1 MDGDQGTSSDTECAW
16 DTDDGAAHPNETRL
30 GILLRSE
37 SSEGH
42 STIRHQLLS
51 VVDNAPHSQT
61 HLQDGDLVLMIGQA
75 DTSFMSHEKL
85 SAKMQRRV
93 KQSLLIHRPG
103 RRHDGRT
110 QNVADPKVQE
120 SNPYDGSSREGSPA
134 TLELIG
140 RHNIAMP
147 TDLTLTNDQDAGC
160 SDNPGVAAK
169 ETRDPE
175 EARLVDRER
184 SERRAVYRRPGEQGP
199 RGGGE
204 DVKHGGGRDGR
215 RWCNETTTKEKEE
228 KEEEEEEGGAEEPAP
243 TPTAFE
249 RCAESV
255 EGESVSLVL
264 FNCPTLTSRRLPGAA
279 EGGHG
284 HGGGGGACVTCG
296 ALGRCVELLVD
307 VEQSRHEEV
316 VLERKCCVNHA
327 TPDLSYLVFSLELD
341 ESGIVLWTMMDMCVA
356 PRSRHAQPKA
366 EARQWRTQSAMMMM
380 YRYKST
386 QPHTGEAVVLGF
398 SKTSRYLCCSRGDND
413 TVSLTLQQS
422 NRENLSRISVDQPT
436 WHFVFYR
443 KEEPLTQTMSFESAA
458 FPGWFMSSQSSSNA
472 SLRMVNTSVFTDKTR
487 FTKQRF

>member
-1 MDGDQGTSSDTECAW
+1 MDRDRGTSSETPRQECAW
-16 DTDDGAAHPNETRL
+16 DTDDDDAAAHPHDTRL
-30 GILLRSE
+30 GILLRTE
-37 SSEGH
+37 SSEGR
-42 STIRHQLLS
+42 STIRHRLLS
-51 VVDNAPHSQT
+51 VVDNAPRSQT

-75 DTSFMSHEKL
+75 DTSSMSHEKL
-85 SAKMQRRV
+85 SAKMQRHA

-103 RRHDGRT
+103 KHHDGRT

-120 SNPYDGSSREGSPA
+120 SSPFHGSPA
-134 TLELIG
+134 TLELIS

-147 TDLTLTNDQDAGC
+147 ADLTLTNDQDAGC
-160 SDNPGVAAK
+160 SAK

-184 SERRAVYRRPGEQGP
+184 SDRRAVYRRPGEPGS
-199 RGGGE
+199 RGGG
-204 DVKHGGGRDGR
+204 DGGSRGGGDGGR
-215 RWCNETTTKEKEE
+215 RGGGDGEMERSNETNEKEGC
-228 KEEEEEEGGAEEPAP
+228 EEHVP
-243 TPTAFE
+243 PTAVE

-264 FNCPTLTSRRLPGAA
+264 YSRPTLTSRYLPGVA
-279 EGGHG
+279 EGGHGGGG
-284 HGGGGGACVTCG
+284 HGGGGGGGGGGTCFTCG
-296 ALGRCVELLVD
+296 ALGRCVELVVD

-316 VLERKCCVNHA
+316 VLARKCCVNHA

-341 ESGIVLWTMMDMCVA
+341 ESNIVLWTMMDMCVA

-366 EARQWRTQSAMMMM
+366 EARERRTLSAMMMM

-386 QPHTGEAVVLGF
+386 QPRAGEAVVLGF
-398 SKTSRYLCCSRGDND
+398 SKTSRYLCCSQGDNA

-422 NRENLSRISVDQPT
+422 NREHLSRISVDQPT

-443 KEEPLTQTMSFESAA
+443 KEEPMTQTMSFESAA

-472 SLRMVNTSVFTDKTR
+472 SLRMVNTGVFTDKTR
-487 FTKQRF
+487 FTQQQY